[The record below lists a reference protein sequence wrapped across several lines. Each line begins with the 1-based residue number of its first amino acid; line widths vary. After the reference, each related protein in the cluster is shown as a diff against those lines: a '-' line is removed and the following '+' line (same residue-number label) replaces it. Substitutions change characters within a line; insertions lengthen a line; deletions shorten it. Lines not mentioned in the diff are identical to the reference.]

1 MPVDPRKVRSVV
13 EWATPT
19 SCAKAHRFTGLRFT
33 GLANYYRRFVEGS
46 AEPATP
52 STALGSPTARFAS
65 TAVAQDALKQAD

>member
-33 GLANYYRRFVEGS
+33 GLANYYRRFVEGY
-46 AEPATP
+46 AELVARL
-52 STALGSPTARFAS
+52 TALSSMTARF
-65 TAVAQDALKQAD
+65 T